1 MIQVRESN
9 PKSKNKPKRG
19 LRAQSI
25 ASQNFK
31 KRLRDPPKEVKS
43 PIPSATNMTTTRS
56 QAPAMSTPQASSAQQ
71 EQESPESIPS
81 QESPESIP
89 SPGSTETTTSK
100 HSSLSPEWVQSITI
114 IMGHSLKFDIGQK
127 LQKWV
132 LYHAIHD
139 PTNFWLSWDPT
150 DSEDIRLLQKYV
162 LLENNGSTAY
172 LPSSTVKNLISLW
185 NYMNLLIKQE
195 RPAEQK
201 YNKLYYIMD
210 EQWTKLTAHDMRTA
224 LVNENWK
231 TRIHA

>member
-1 MIQVRESN
+1 
-9 PKSKNKPKRG
+9 
-19 LRAQSI
+19 
-25 ASQNFK
+25 
-31 KRLRDPPKEVKS
+31 
-43 PIPSATNMTTTRS
+43 
-56 QAPAMSTPQASSAQQ
+56 
-71 EQESPESIPS
+71 
-81 QESPESIP
+81 
-89 SPGSTETTTSK
+89 
-100 HSSLSPEWVQSITI
+100 
-114 IMGHSLKFDIGQK
+114 MGHSLKFYIGQK

-195 RPAEQK
+195 RPTEQK

-231 TRIHA
+231 TRIHAQPLHLHLPCPISNPLHTMRSPIYMELASFKKGIKREASAYSILKNERYFEKFQRDLIITAKSHEVSEIVHPTFKPGSSHEEQELFDAKQTFMYKIFNENY